1 MKIGMNFTPVQK
13 TPSPYFAVEMGTLSA
28 ELQA

>member
-1 MKIGMNFTPVQK
+1 MKIGMNFTPVEK
-13 TPSPYFAVEMGTLSA
+13 TPPYFAVEMGALSA